1 MKANFHR
8 LKFPMLL
15 LRSQIVL
22 TPEPWL
28 CGLLG
33 LWEGFST
40 ISLCLIQW
48 NIMKGFREGL
58 FIHYQGTFMPLWIF
72 MNISF
77 RKYICIICLVSSFP
91 SSSVT
96 SFWNSSI
103 RLMVY
108 LPGLIHYQYWI
119 LFLLYQKKIS
129 SFWDIKGQYKARW
142 LKKTESEPKYQDLN
156 PGMHTTSGASI
167 FSPINGDTTTSYS
180 VRLSWGLKKLT
191 RTAPSTS

>member
-8 LKFPMLL
+8 LKFPMLQ

-48 NIMKGFREGL
+48 NIMKGLREGL
-58 FIHYQGTFMPLWIF
+58 FIHSQGTFMPLWTF

-108 LPGLIHYQYWI
+108 LLGLIHYQYWI
-119 LFLLYQKKIS
+119 LFLLYQKKLVLLGILRGNTKH
-129 SFWDIKGQYKARW
+129 DG
-142 LKKTESEPKYQDLN
+142 
-156 PGMHTTSGASI
+156 
-167 FSPINGDTTTSYS
+167 
-180 VRLSWGLKKLT
+180 
-191 RTAPSTS
+191 